1 MEKRWVY
8 AGGGDDDIVEELSA
22 SLNINTSLAGILV
35 QRGVHSFDQA
45 KHFFRPS
52 LADLHDPFLMKDMDR
67 AVDRL
72 TEAIANEEKILI
84 YGDYDVDGTTAVS
97 LVYGFLRRYYDQLD
111 YYIPDRY
118 KEGYGISETGI
129 RWAHDN
135 GFALVIALDCGIKA
149 IDRMNQANE
158 LGVDVIICDH
168 HLPGEDLPAAY
179 AVLDPK
185 RADCSYPFTE
195 LSGCGVGFKLMQGFC
210 QQQTID
216 HMELFGFL
224 DLLAVSIASD
234 IVPIVDENR
243 IMAYYGL
250 KKLNDQPLPGL
261 KAIMDNSGYRGAL
274 DISAVVFGIGPRIN
288 AMGRISH
295 ARGSIQLLLSQTEEE
310 AKGFALKV
318 EGKNLERRNYDS
330 SITKEA
336 LEMIESN
343 DDDQTARSTVLYN
356 KDWHKGVIGIVASRC
371 IEKYYRPTIILT
383 ESNDKATGS
392 ARSVLG
398 FNVYEAIAECA
409 ELLDQF
415 GGHQYAAGLTMDIKN
430 ITAFQEKFERVV
442 TERITDD
449 QLVPQIEINQSIDF
463 DMINQKFFNI
473 LKQMSPFGPQNMQPV
488 FATHKVIATANT
500 RVLKGEHLKLFLK
513 QQNST
518 KVVEAIGF
526 GLAAYYDM
534 IASGMS
540 FSVAYTIEENNYMD
554 RVSLQLNVKDIKF
567 D

>member
-8 AGGGDDDIVEELSA
+8 AKGGDDDIVAELSA
-22 SLNINTSLAGILV
+22 SLNINRALAGILV
-35 QRGVHSFDQA
+35 QRGIHSFDEA
-45 KHFFRPS
+45 KYFFRPS
-52 LADLHDPFLMKDMDR
+52 LDDLHDPFLMKDMDR

-72 TEAIANEEKILI
+72 TDAIANEEKILI

-97 LVYGFLRRYYDQLD
+97 LVYGFLRRYYDRLD
-111 YYIPDRY
+111 FYIPDRY

-135 GFALVIALDCGIKA
+135 GFSLVIALDCGIKA

-168 HLPGEDLPAAY
+168 HLPGENLPSAY

-185 RADCSYPFTE
+185 RADCDYPFKE

-216 HMELFGFL
+216 HVELFGFL

-234 IVPIVDENR
+234 IVPIVGENR

-261 KAIMDNSGYRGAL
+261 KAIMDNSGYRGEL

-295 ARGSIQLLLSQTEEE
+295 ARGSIHLLLSQTEEE

-318 EGKNLERRNYDS
+318 EGKNVERRNYDA

-336 LEMIESN
+336 LEMIENNQGN
-343 DDDQTARSTVLYN
+343 DMARSTVLYN

-430 ITAFQEKFERVV
+430 IAAFQEKFERIVS
-442 TERITDD
+442 ERITDD
-449 QLVPQIEINQSIDF
+449 QLIPQIEINQSIDF

-488 FATHKVIATANT
+488 FATHKVIATAET

-513 QQNST
+513 QQNSN

-534 IASGMS
+534 IAAGMS

>member
-1 MEKRWVY
+1 MY
-8 AGGGDDDIVEELSA
+8 AKGGDDDIVAELSA
-22 SLNINTSLAGILV
+22 SLNINRALAGILV
-35 QRGVHSFDQA
+35 QRGIHSFDEA
-45 KHFFRPS
+45 KYFFRPS
-52 LADLHDPFLMKDMDR
+52 LDDLHDPFLMKDMDR

-72 TEAIANEEKILI
+72 TDAIANEEKILI

-97 LVYGFLRRYYDQLD
+97 LVYGFLRRYYDRLD
-111 YYIPDRY
+111 FYIPDRY

-135 GFALVIALDCGIKA
+135 GFSLVIALDCGIKA

-168 HLPGEDLPAAY
+168 HLPGENLPSAY

-185 RADCSYPFTE
+185 RADCDYPFKE

-216 HMELFGFL
+216 HVELFGFL

-234 IVPIVDENR
+234 IVPIVGENR

-261 KAIMDNSGYRGAL
+261 KAIMDNSGYRGEL

-295 ARGSIQLLLSQTEEE
+295 ARGSIHLLLSQTEEE

-318 EGKNLERRNYDS
+318 EGKNVERRNYDA

-336 LEMIESN
+336 LEMIENNQGN
-343 DDDQTARSTVLYN
+343 DMARSTVLYN

-430 ITAFQEKFERVV
+430 IAAFQEKFERIVS
-442 TERITDD
+442 ERITDD
-449 QLVPQIEINQSIDF
+449 QLIPQIEINQSIDF

-488 FATHKVIATANT
+488 FATHKVIATAET

-513 QQNST
+513 QQNSN

-534 IASGMS
+534 IAAGMS

>member
-8 AGGGDDDIVEELSA
+8 AKGGDDDIVAELSA
-22 SLNINTSLAGILV
+22 SLNINRALAGILV
-35 QRGVHSFDQA
+35 QRGIHSFDEA
-45 KHFFRPS
+45 KYFFRPS
-52 LADLHDPFLMKDMDR
+52 LDDLHDPFLMKDMDR

-72 TEAIANEEKILI
+72 TDAIANEERILI

-97 LVYGFLRRYYDQLD
+97 LVYGFLRRYYDRLD
-111 YYIPDRY
+111 FYIPDRY

-135 GFALVIALDCGIKA
+135 GFSLVIALDCGIKA

-168 HLPGEDLPAAY
+168 HLPGENLPSAY

-185 RADCSYPFTE
+185 RADCDYPFKE

-216 HMELFGFL
+216 HVELFSFL

-234 IVPIVDENR
+234 IVPIVGENR

-261 KAIMDNSGYRGAL
+261 KAIMDNSGYRGEL

-318 EGKNLERRNYDS
+318 EGKNVERRNYDA

-343 DDDQTARSTVLYN
+343 EGNDTARSTVLYN

-430 ITAFQEKFERVV
+430 IAAFQEKFERVV
-442 TERITDD
+442 SERITDD

-488 FATHKVIATANT
+488 FATHKVVATTET

-513 QQNST
+513 QQNSN

-534 IASGMS
+534 IAAGMS

>member
-1 MEKRWVY
+1 MYVEGIDEEKVN
-8 AGGGDDDIVEELSA
+8 ALSSA
-22 SLNINTSLAGILV
+22 LNISAPLANLLV
-35 QRGVHSFDQA
+35 QRDINSFDEA
-45 KHFFRPS
+45 KYFFRPS
-52 LADLHDPFLMKDMDR
+52 LDDLHDPFLMKDMDR

-72 TEAIANEEKILI
+72 TNAIANNEKILI

-97 LVYGFLRRYYDQLD
+97 TVYGFLREHYDQLD

-129 RWAHDN
+129 RWAHEN
-135 GFALVIALDCGIKA
+135 GFSLVIALDCGIKA
-149 IDRMNQANE
+149 IERVNLANE
-158 LGVDVIICDH
+158 LGVDFIICDH
-168 HLPGEDLPAAY
+168 HLPGDLLPSAY

-185 RADCSYPFTE
+185 RADCSYPFKE
-195 LSGCGVGFKLMQGFC
+195 LSGCGVGFKLLQAFC
-210 QQQTID
+210 LQQTID
-216 HMELFGFL
+216 ISVLYGYL

-234 IVPIVDENR
+234 IVPIVGENR

-261 KAIMDNSGYRGAL
+261 KAIMDNSGYRGTL

-295 ARGSIQLLLSQTEEE
+295 AHGSIKLLLSKTEEE
-310 AKGFALKV
+310 ARGYALKV
-318 EGKNLERRNYDS
+318 EGKNSERRNYDS

-336 LEMIESN
+336 LEMIEGDEKN
-343 DDDQTARSTVLYN
+343 LTAKSTVLYR

-383 ESNDKATGS
+383 ESNNQATGS
-392 ARSVLG
+392 ARSVQG

-415 GGHQYAAGLTMDIKN
+415 GGHQYAAGLTMDINN
-430 ITAFQEKFERVV
+430 IEAFQEKFERVV
-442 TERITDD
+442 SERITND
-449 QLVPQIEINQSIDF
+449 QLVPQIQVNQTIDF
-463 DMINQKFFNI
+463 ETINQKFFNI
-473 LKQMSPFGPQNMQPV
+473 LKQMAPFGPQNMQPL
-488 FATHKVIATANT
+488 FATHKVIATANS

-513 QQNST
+513 QENSN
-518 KVVEAIGF
+518 KVMEAIGF
-526 GLAAYYDM
+526 GLGDYFDM
-534 IASGMS
+534 ISAGMS

>member
-8 AGGGDDDIVEELSA
+8 ARGGGDDNVAELSA
-22 SLNINTSLAGILV
+22 SLNINPSLAGILV
-35 QRGVHSFDQA
+35 QRGIHNFDEA

-52 LADLHDPFLMKDMDR
+52 LEDLHDPFLMKDMDR

-135 GFALVIALDCGIKA
+135 GFSLVIALDCGIKA

-168 HLPGEDLPAAY
+168 HLPGENLPAAY

-185 RADCSYPFTE
+185 RVDCSYPFTE

-261 KAIMDNSGYRGAL
+261 KAIMDNSGYRGEL

-295 ARGSIQLLLSQTEEE
+295 ARGSIQLLLSRTEEE

-318 EGKNLERRNYDS
+318 EGKNVERRNYDA

-343 DDDQTARSTVLYN
+343 EGDHTARSTVLYN

-430 ITAFQEKFERVV
+430 ITAFQDKFERVV
-442 TERITDD
+442 SERITDD

-513 QQNST
+513 QNGSN
-518 KVVEAIGF
+518 KVMEAIGF

-534 IASGMS
+534 IAAGMS
-540 FSVAYTIEENNYMD
+540 FSVAYTIEENNYRD

>member
-8 AGGGDDDIVEELSA
+8 AGGGDDDMVAELSA
-22 SLNINTSLAGILV
+22 SLNINASLAGILV
-35 QRGVHSFDQA
+35 QRGIHSFDEA
-45 KHFFRPS
+45 KYFFRPS
-52 LADLHDPFLMKDMDR
+52 LEDLHDPFLMKDMDR

-72 TEAIANEEKILI
+72 TEAIANGEKILI

-135 GFALVIALDCGIKA
+135 GFSLVIALDCGIKA

-185 RADCSYPFTE
+185 RVDCSYPFKE

-216 HMELFGFL
+216 HVELFVFL

-261 KAIMDNSGYRGAL
+261 KAIMDNSGYRGEL

-318 EGKNLERRNYDS
+318 EGKNLERRNYDA

-442 TERITDD
+442 TERITED

-513 QQNST
+513 QQNSN

-534 IASGMS
+534 IGAGMS

>member
-8 AGGGDDDIVEELSA
+8 ANGDDDAKVTELSA
-22 SLNINTSLAGILV
+22 ALNISRPLAGILV
-35 QRGVHSFDQA
+35 QRDIHSFDEA
-45 KHFFRPS
+45 KYFFRPS
-52 LADLHDPFLMKDMDR
+52 LDDLHDPFLMKDMDR

-72 TEAIANEEKILI
+72 TDAIANEEKILI

-97 LVYGFLRRYYDQLD
+97 LVYGFLRRYYDRLD
-111 YYIPDRY
+111 FYIPDRY

-135 GFALVIALDCGIKA
+135 GFSLVIALDCGIKA

-168 HLPGEDLPAAY
+168 HLPGENLPSAY

-185 RADCSYPFTE
+185 RADCDYPFKE

-216 HMELFGFL
+216 HVELFGFL

-234 IVPIVDENR
+234 IVPIVGENR

-261 KAIMDNSGYRGAL
+261 KAIMDNSGYRGEL

-318 EGKNLERRNYDS
+318 EGKNVERRNYDA

-336 LEMIESN
+336 LEMIENNEDN
-343 DDDQTARSTVLYN
+343 DTARSTVLYN

-430 ITAFQEKFERVV
+430 IAAFQEKFERVV
-442 TERITDD
+442 SERITDD
-449 QLVPQIEINQSIDF
+449 QLVPQIEINQLIDF

-488 FATHKVIATANT
+488 FATHKVVATTET

-513 QQNST
+513 QQNSN
-518 KVVEAIGF
+518 KVMEAIGF

-534 IASGMS
+534 IAAGMS

>member
-1 MEKRWVY
+1 MY
-8 AGGGDDDIVEELSA
+8 AEGGATDIAEELSA
-22 SLNINTSLAGILV
+22 SLNINRSLASILV
-35 QRGVHSFDQA
+35 QRGIHSFDQA
-45 KHFFRPS
+45 KFFFRPS
-52 LADLHDPFLMKDMDR
+52 LDDLHDPFLMKDMDR

-97 LVYGFLRRYYDQLD
+97 LVYGFLRRYYNRLD

-129 RWAHDN
+129 SWAHDN
-135 GFALVIALDCGIKA
+135 GFSLVIALDCGIKA

-168 HLPGEDLPAAY
+168 HLPGEGLPSAY

-185 RADCSYPFTE
+185 RADCEYPFKE

-216 HMELFGFL
+216 HLELYDFL
-224 DLLAVSIASD
+224 DLLALSIASD
-234 IVPIVDENR
+234 IVPIVGENR

-250 KKLNDQPLPGL
+250 RKLNDQPLPGL
-261 KAIMDNSGYRGAL
+261 KAIMDNSGYRGTL
-274 DISAVVFGIGPRIN
+274 DISAVVFSIGPRIN

-310 AKGFALKV
+310 AKEFALKV
-318 EGKNLERRNYDS
+318 EGKNVERRNYDA

-343 DDDQTARSTVLYN
+343 KAEGTLKSTVLYN

-430 ITAFQEKFERVV
+430 IAAFQEKFEKVV
-442 TERITDD
+442 SERITDD

-463 DMINQKFFNI
+463 DMINRKFFNI
-473 LKQMSPFGPQNMQPV
+473 LKQMSPFGPQNMQPI
-488 FATHKVIATANT
+488 FATHKVIATTET

-513 QQNST
+513 QKNSN

-526 GLAAYYDM
+526 GLAEYYDM
-534 IASGMS
+534 IAAGMS